1 MYLEIILTL
10 IFLIMLS
17 FPITIMIL
25 WLKFGKKITKN
36 FTELK
41 NSLKQPKI
49 EIPEVKNQ
57 NTNSNQSSIPDLSS
71 MMEMMGK
78 FGQMF
83 GKK

>member
-1 MYLEIILTL
+1 
-10 IFLIMLS
+10 MLS